1 MAILFNY
8 NGYLI
13 NESILKV
20 ENNSHKINSILQ
32 IFHPEKQYPS
42 KEHYNL
48 KGLILNI
55 FFFFLGLF
63 GLFTFS
69 TVWVILGFI
78 ICTISGYNIYSDYTS
93 IRQKPFYSIIILL
106 KNDQLPLSLNFNDKI
121 KAEEFY
127 ALINGQMKK

>member
-42 KEHYNL
+42 KEHYN
-48 KGLILNI
+48 
-55 FFFFLGLF
+55 
-63 GLFTFS
+63 
-69 TVWVILGFI
+69 
-78 ICTISGYNIYSDYTS
+78 
-93 IRQKPFYSIIILL
+93 
-106 KNDQLPLSLNFNDKI
+106 
-121 KAEEFY
+121 
-127 ALINGQMKK
+127 